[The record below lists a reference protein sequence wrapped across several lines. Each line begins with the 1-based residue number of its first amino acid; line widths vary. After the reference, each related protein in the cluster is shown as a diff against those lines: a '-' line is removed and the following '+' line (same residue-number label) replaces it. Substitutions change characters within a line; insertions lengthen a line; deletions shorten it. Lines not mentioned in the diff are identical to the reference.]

1 MENLIKELNEKSKE
15 LDIDSLIESNSYI
28 DFYFKDEWTIAY
40 IEREY
45 GKIKYTLNILVNKK
59 NTYTFPEIR
68 RDKDNINPFR
78 MNIYSYN
85 YLIRYVIIN
94 KDYKEINF
102 KNIRK

>member
-1 MENLIKELNEKSKE
+1 MENLIKDLNEKSKE

-59 NTYTFPEIR
+59 NIYTFPEIR

-78 MNIYSYN
+78 MN
-85 YLIRYVIIN
+85 
-94 KDYKEINF
+94 F
-102 KNIRK
+102 